1 MVQQDDKGIVR
12 FSGSI
17 RPNKRRSHRVR
28 AARGLRGIERGS
40 GATVQI
46 RDFSSESIAV
56 ESPVQVGANTLIEL
70 DFPVGDQTF
79 SLRGMVVRTDRLPSV
94 ATGPTYLMAV
104 ELAWHTPP
112 ERLQIAG
119 FLHAIRRFVRAA

>member
-1 MVQQDDKGIVR
+1 VK

-28 AARGLRGIERGS
+28 AARGLRGLERGS

-46 RDFSSESIAV
+46 RDFSSESIAI
-56 ESPVQVGANTLIEL
+56 ESAVQVAVNTPIEL
-70 DFPVGDQTF
+70 EFPLGDQTF
-79 SLRGMVVRTDRLPSV
+79 PLRGRVVRTDRLPTV
-94 ATGPTYLMAV
+94 GTGPNYLMAV
-104 ELAWHTPP
+104 ELAWHTPV

-119 FLHAIRRFVRAA
+119 FLHAIRKGVKAA

>member
-1 MVQQDDKGIVR
+1 VR

-28 AARGLRGIERGS
+28 AAKGLRGFERGS

-56 ESPVQVGANTLIEL
+56 ESPVQVCVHKAIEL
-70 DFPVGDQTF
+70 EFPVGDQTF
-79 SLRGMVVRTDRLPSV
+79 TLRGMVVRTDRLPTV
-94 ATGPTYLMAV
+94 GTGPIYLLAV
-104 ELAWHTPP
+104 QLSWHTPP